1 MRGEI
6 DHGHIEDQRQIPHRR
21 CVAGHAVA
29 VGLAR
34 SPRHERDQVRL
45 RRSSLRR
52 VHGAPEWHSESILRD
67 AGQRRRRTFD
77 HHDRGSRRHRHREA
91 GSASLARPG
100 GRTVRLL
107 PVRPDHGRRRA
118 AREDI
123 CAHRHRYRP
132 GVVGEHLPLR
142 HLSPHPRG
150 HQAGGSQ
157 TSDCQEGGLTMG
169 QVSRRQLLFAGAAAG
184 GGFLLGLHLEALP
197 RVLAATAEGTQ
208 TNFALNAFIRIGK
221 DGRVTLIMNQVEM
234 GQGTY
239 TSMPML
245 IAEELEVGLDQ
256 VHLEHAPPNDEL
268 YANPIF
274 GDQETGGSTSVRAFY
289 EPLRRAGATARTML
303 VAAAAETWSVD
314 TASCRARS
322 GVVTHMPT
330 GRKLS
335 YGALAERAAKLPV
348 PAQVA
353 LKDPK
358 DFKLIGKPA
367 KRLDTPAKVNGK
379 AKFGIDVRLPGMKIA
394 TVAASP
400 VVGGK
405 LVSVDDSKARLIK
418 GVRQI
423 VRLDDAVAVVAGHM
437 WAAKQGLAALD
448 IRWDD
453 GQHGKINTADVVEGL
468 AAAAQTPGVVVRNE
482 GDTPAVLAGATNKLE
497 AVYEVPFLAHATMEP
512 MNCTVRLSPDRC
524 EIWTGTQVI
533 TRAQGEAARITGLPL
548 DKVEVHNH
556 YLGGGFGR
564 RLEFDIVSQAVR
576 IAQKVE
582 GPVKVIWTREED
594 IQHDV
599 YRPYYYDR
607 MAATLNAQGQPVAWM
622 HRIVG
627 PAIIARYLPAAFKN
641 GIDIDGVDGAAQLL
655 YDIPAI
661 RVEYVRHEEP
671 VLNTGFW
678 RGVGV
683 THNNFVIESFLDE
696 LAAAAKQDPVAY
708 RRALLN
714 KSPRARAV
722 LDVAAEAAGWG
733 KPLPDGR
740 ARGVSVLFSS
750 WASYLAAVAEVSV
763 SKAGEVRVHRVVCAV
778 DCGTVV
784 NPDTVK
790 AQIEG
795 GIIFG
800 LSGALWG
807 GVTLKNGRVEQ
818 SNFHDFRVLR
828 INEAPAIEVHVV
840 RSTEAPGG
848 IGEPG
853 TAITGA
859 ALANAVFA
867 ATGKRVRKLPLEK
880 QLRSA

>member
-1 MRGEI
+1 M
-6 DHGHIEDQRQIPHRR
+6 
-21 CVAGHAVA
+21 
-29 VGLAR
+29 
-34 SPRHERDQVRL
+34 
-45 RRSSLRR
+45 
-52 VHGAPEWHSESILRD
+52 
-67 AGQRRRRTFD
+67 
-77 HHDRGSRRHRHREA
+77 
-91 GSASLARPG
+91 
-100 GRTVRLL
+100 GR
-107 PVRPDHGRRRA
+107 
-118 AREDI
+118 
-123 CAHRHRYRP
+123 
-132 GVVGEHLPLR
+132 
-142 HLSPHPRG
+142 
-150 HQAGGSQ
+150 
-157 TSDCQEGGLTMG
+157 M
-169 QVSRRQLLFAGAAAG
+169 SRRQLLFTGAAAG
-184 GGFLLGLHLEALP
+184 GGFLVGLHLDALP
-197 RVLAATAEGTQ
+197 RVLAATATGTQ
-208 TNFALNAFIRIGK
+208 TDFAPNAFIRIGK
-221 DGRVTLIMNQVEM
+221 DGRITLIMNQVEM

-256 VHLEHAPPNDEL
+256 VHLEHAPPNDKL

-314 TASCRARS
+314 TASCRARR
-322 GVVTHMPT
+322 GVVTHTPT

-335 YGALAERAAKLPV
+335 YGALAEKAAKLPV

-358 DFKLIGKPA
+358 DFKLIGTPA
-367 KRLDTPAKVNGK
+367 KRLDTAAKVNGK
-379 AKFGIDVRLPGMKIA
+379 AEYGIDVRLPGLKIA

-405 LVSVDDSKARLIK
+405 LVSVDDAKARAIK

-423 VRLDDAVAVVAGHM
+423 VRLDDAVAVVADHM

-468 AAAAQTPGVVVRNE
+468 AAAAQTPGVIVRNE
-482 GDTPAVLAGATNKLE
+482 GDAPAVLTGATNKLE
-497 AVYEVPFLAHATMEP
+497 SVYEVPFLAHATMEP
-512 MNCTVRLSPDRC
+512 MNCTVRLSPDRS

-533 TRAQGEAARITGLPL
+533 TRAQAAAARITGLPL

-564 RLEFDIVSQAVR
+564 RLEFDIVTQAVR
-576 IAQKVE
+576 IAQQVE

-607 MAATLNAQGQPVAWM
+607 MAAALNAQSQPVAWM

-627 PAIIARYLPAAFKN
+627 PSIIARYLPAAFKN

-671 VLNTGFW
+671 ALNTGFW

-683 THNNFVIESFLDE
+683 THNNFVIESFVDE
-696 LAAAAKQDPVAY
+696 LAAAAKQDPAAF
-708 RRALLN
+708 RRALLR
-714 KSPRARAV
+714 KSPRATAV
-722 LDVAAEAAGWG
+722 LDIATRASGWG
-733 KPLPDGR
+733 KPLPEGR
-740 ARGVSVLFSS
+740 GRGVSVLFSE
-750 WASYLAAVAEVSV
+750 WGSYLAEVAEVSV

-790 AQIEG
+790 AQIES
-795 GIIFG
+795 GIVFG
-800 LSGALWG
+800 ISGALWG

-818 SNFHDFRVLR
+818 SNFHDVRVMR
-828 INEAPAIEVHVV
+828 INEAPAIEVHLV
-840 RSTEAPGG
+840 RNLEAPGG

-853 TAITGA
+853 TAVTA
-859 ALANAVFA
+859 AAVSNAVFA
-867 ATGKRVRKLPLEK
+867 ATGRRIRKLPLEN
-880 QLRSA
+880 QLRSG